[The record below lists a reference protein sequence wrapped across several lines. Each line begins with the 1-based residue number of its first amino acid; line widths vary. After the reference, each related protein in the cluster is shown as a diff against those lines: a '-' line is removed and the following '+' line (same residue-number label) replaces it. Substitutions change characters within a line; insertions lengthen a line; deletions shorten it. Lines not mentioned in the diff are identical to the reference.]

1 MGGKP
6 PEYVEGTSPL
16 GNYRLVEG
24 PTKFYESCECASNT
38 HHGDKHLAQTKM
50 VSPGCTEWR
59 YRKKL
64 CHPAFTR
71 SSFHATANTALQQSV
86 VTYSNIVN
94 RDHFVII

>member
-64 CHPAFTR
+64 CHPALLVPRFM
-71 SSFHATANTALQQSV
+71 LQPIQH
-86 VTYSNIVN
+86 YSKAS
-94 RDHFVII
+94 